1 MAADPKQISA
11 DLSAPPSK
19 PAFWND
25 PKWRALF
32 FQVLV
37 LVGVVA
43 FGAFLVKNTL
53 HNMESRGISSGFDFL
68 GKTAGFSIGETHFG
82 VSYSEENSYGKT
94 FFVGLANTIW
104 VSMWGIFFAT
114 VLGFIIGVLRL
125 STNWLV
131 SKLAMVY
138 IETLRNIPLLLQIF
152 FWYFAILRP
161 LPGPRGSI
169 QLSFPV
175 INFTHLITTVIVS
188 AVAIFLIWWFG
199 VKKREEAHQKA
210 MPTWMVVLAGVI
222 SLLIIGKIV
231 SLATGSGLVAQWNE
245 SFFLNNRGLSY
256 PQPIPEEGF
265 FLTGWAFAIGVVAT
279 YFVRRWAKK
288 RQDETGE
295 QFPVFLT
302 GLGLIVGLP
311 LIVFMVSG
319 FPLHFDYPKLT
330 GFNFTGGSVLTPEFI
345 SLLLALSFYTAT
357 FIAEIVR
364 AGINSVSH
372 GQTEAARAV
381 GLRANPILRLVIIP
395 QALRVII
402 PPLTSQYLNLTKNSS
417 LAAAIA
423 YPDIVLVFA
432 GTTLMQTGQ
441 AVEIIAMTMG
451 VYLTLSLLIST
462 FMNWYNEKMALVER

>member
-1 MAADPKQISA
+1 MAADPKQVSA
-11 DLSAPPSK
+11 DVSVPPGK
-19 PAFWND
+19 PAIWND
-25 PKWRALF
+25 PTWRAIF
-32 FQVLV
+32 FQIVVLLGV
-37 LVGVVA
+37 ILV
-43 FGAFLVKNTL
+43 GAFLVRNTL
-53 HNMESRGISSGFDFL
+53 HNMEARGIASGFDFL
-68 GKTAGFSIGETHFG
+68 SKTAGFSIGETHFG
-82 VSYSEENSYGKT
+82 ISYTEENSYGKT
-94 FFVGLANTIW
+94 FFVGLLNTIW
-104 VSMWGIFFAT
+104 VSMWGVIFAT
-114 VLGFIIGVLRL
+114 ILGFIIGVLRL
-125 STNWLV
+125 SPNWLV

-138 IETLRNIPLLLQIF
+138 IETIRNIPLLLQIF

-175 INFTHLITTVIVS
+175 IDFTYLITTVVLS
-188 AVAIFLIWWFG
+188 AAAIFLMWWSG
-199 VKKREEAHQKA
+199 VKKREEQSQKS
-210 MPTWMVVLAGVI
+210 MPTWMLAVASVI
-222 SLLIIGKIV
+222 SVLIIGKLV
-231 SLATGSGLVAQWNE
+231 SLFTGSGLVAQWNE
-245 SFFLNNRGLSY
+245 SLFLNNRGLSY

-265 FLTGWAFAIGVVAT
+265 FVTGWAIAIGVVAA

-302 GLGLIVGLP
+302 SLGLIIGLP
-311 LIVFMVSG
+311 LVVFVISG
-319 FPLHFDYPKLT
+319 NPLHFDYPKLT

-345 SLLLALSFYTAT
+345 SLLLALSFYTAA

-364 AGINSVSH
+364 AGINAVSH
-372 GQTEAARAV
+372 GQTEAARAL

-441 AVEIIAMTMG
+441 AVEIIAITMG